1 VALVVAAEVT
11 VTSTSIA
18 RRLGMSYQDLRY
30 LAPVMGTAKAAV
42 AAGLLVVIFKGF
54 LSGASPSVIL
64 AFGSLIFGTTYLLV
78 GLTTGA
84 VTNGEK
90 AEFQKLLQNVLRT
103 RSLRVRITPT
113 DS

>member
-1 VALVVAAEVT
+1 
-11 VTSTSIA
+11 
-18 RRLGMSYQDLRY
+18 
-30 LAPVMGTAKAAV
+30 
-42 AAGLLVVIFKGF
+42 
-54 LSGASPSVIL
+54 VIL

-90 AEFQKLLQNVLRT
+90 AEFQKLLQSVLRT